1 MDENYNLKNGI
12 INQFIILL
20 KDYFT
25 RLISCTLNEFSYN
38 NCFQIGIHAF
48 IRVFEYVLFQTKSLE
63 KAHIYS
69 EKSQILFLEYLE
81 QIQDSGY
88 LQELDVNE
96 IVLFVYKKTIF
107 KINEQE
113 NEADIINN
121 MMTLSDTSVNFDE
134 KDYHELF
141 VRLQNTADTLFYWNN
156 KNITNQNRIEISQ
169 KFFETWYLLSENKYL
184 LLLLEYIHQEF
195 SIDYSDYK
203 IVLKEIIEINKKNK
217 FKDLNESF
225 FINKFTL
232 EKELLKEKYQ
242 KVNIKQFIKWLVT

>member
-25 RLISCTLNEFSYN
+25 RLISSKLNEVSYN
-38 NCFQIGIHAF
+38 NYFQIGIHAF
-48 IRVFEYVLFQTKSLE
+48 IRVFEYILFQTKSLE

-81 QIQDSGY
+81 QIQESGY
-88 LQELDVNE
+88 LQEMDVND

-134 KDYHELF
+134 KNYHTLF
-141 VRLQNTADTLFYWNN
+141 VDLQKTADVLFYWDNN
-156 KNITNQNRIEISQ
+156 YITNQNRLDITQ
-169 KFFETWYLLSENKYL
+169 RFFETWYLLSENEYL

-195 SIDYSDYK
+195 SLDYSDYK

-217 FKDLNESF
+217 IKELNESF
-225 FINKFTL
+225 FIKKFTL

-242 KVNIKQFIKWLVT
+242 KLNIKQFVKWLVS